1 MVSPFEFVR
10 NFAPCAGETYEARM
24 TATPR
29 YVNDYHAT
37 VAFVFA
43 LETGGL
49 VHILRNISLFCTVPE
64 VRLHGNQPL

>member
-1 MVSPFEFVR
+1 
-10 NFAPCAGETYEARM
+10 M